1 MISRLFSWL
10 STATPLQRSLR
21 LPTFEFGASSSSLQI
36 PTIPPSTFLDSTHH
50 SLNTKNTASL
60 CSKSSAMGATVAA
73 TASHYSHTHKAFLF
87 CNYTLLGAATSCV
100 FLTLSLR
107 LIPSPCGLLLVA
119 LHALTAVAAASAC
132 ATTPASTARWHAAH
146 MASTVLAAIFHGAIA
161 VLAFTRTPDF
171 LAELRSYV
179 REEDGAVILK
189 MVGGLG
195 VAIFCLE
202 WVALAVA
209 FVLRY
214 HAYVE
219 GGSTATA
226 AKRSSKVV
234 GSDEELKDWPWPFQV

>member
-1 MISRLFSWL
+1 HQEHSFSV
-10 STATPLQRSLR
+10 LQFIYNGR
-21 LPTFEFGASSSSLQI
+21 
-36 PTIPPSTFLDSTHH
+36 HH
-50 SLNTKNTASL
+50 
-60 CSKSSAMGATVAA
+60 C
-73 TASHYSHTHKAFLF
+73 HTHKAFLF

-146 MASTVLAAIFHGAIA
+146 MVSTVLAAIFHGAIS

-171 LAELRSYV
+171 LVELRSYV

-195 VAIFCLE
+195 LAIFCLE

-209 FVLRY
+209 FLLRY

-219 GGSTATA
+219 GGSTATSS
-226 AKRSSKVV
+226 KKSSKVV